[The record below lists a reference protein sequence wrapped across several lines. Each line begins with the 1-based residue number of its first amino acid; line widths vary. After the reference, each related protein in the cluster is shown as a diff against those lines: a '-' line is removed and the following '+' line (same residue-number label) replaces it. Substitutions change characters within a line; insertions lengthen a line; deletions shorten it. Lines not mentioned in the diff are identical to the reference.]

1 MTQPTPVYDIFLSY
15 APADEAWVDGYLLD
29 ALRASGLNVLTQE
42 EFQSGRPLLA
52 EYERAV
58 VQSRYVVL
66 VLSPAWTGDRFG
78 EFVDLLAT
86 FHGNR
91 EGGWPVVPL
100 LLQSVALPLRLAHL
114 VAVDATTPERWPAAL
129 EKIARLLDAPLAEA
143 HPLPDCPY
151 PGMTPFSEE
160 QKSLFFGRD
169 KEIADAVAR
178 LHLHPFLC
186 VIGPSG
192 SGKSSLVYAGVIPAL
207 RRSRQFGPSA
217 WDVRVLRPGSTP
229 LTALAAALNL
239 ILDEVSV
246 LPPLRLILTHKLE
259 GGEEAARYERY
270 PGVFAN
276 RAR

>member
-1 MTQPTPVYDIFLSY
+1 MTQTPPAYDIFLSY

-29 ALRASGLNVLTQE
+29 ALRGSGLNVLTQE
-42 EFQSGRPLLA
+42 EFRPGVPVLH

-58 VQSRYVVL
+58 KESRYVVL
-66 VLSPAWTGDRFG
+66 VLSPAWSGETFG
-78 EFVDLLAT
+78 KFAELLAN
-86 FHGNR
+86 FHGIR
-91 EGGWPVVPL
+91 EGSWPVVPL
-100 LLQSVALPLRLAHL
+100 LLQPVDLPLRLAHL
-114 VAVDATTPERWPAAL
+114 VAVDATTPDKWPAAL
-129 EKIARLLDAPLAEA
+129 ERIARLLDAPLAPAQE
-143 HPLPDCPY
+143 LPECPY
-151 PGMTPFSEE
+151 PGMTPFAEE
-160 QKSLFFGRD
+160 QEKLFFGRD
-169 KEIADAVAR
+169 REIGEAIER
-178 LHLHPFLC
+178 LRLHPFLC